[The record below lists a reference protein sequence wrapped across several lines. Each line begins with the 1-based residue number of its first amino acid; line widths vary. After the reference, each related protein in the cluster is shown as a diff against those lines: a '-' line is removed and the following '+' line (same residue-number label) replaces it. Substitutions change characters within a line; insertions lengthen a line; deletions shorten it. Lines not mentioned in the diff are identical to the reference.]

1 MLNSPFLK
9 DRSNRVSPTSWRAIS
24 RLAAGTFTAADPDC
38 AAPSCPR
45 DSAGN
50 DPATHAA
57 ATKLHENIRLNISFI
72 IPFPRF
78 SSIRKI
84 PIPAKAAHGEKRE
97 IAFLLKFGDTLSMR
111 PAFLLLPGML
121 LTLCACGRGGATL
134 ETDNVQ
140 AEWFPNGSRTAIVL
154 DGETEPAPARE
165 IQRANSGM
173 TLLYNSLGDGRG
185 TLGINGALPETATVT
200 YRQGT
205 SPAVLHFKTSSRE
218 ILLSGVCRLDAE
230 GKTSSLTGW
239 SCQERGT
246 ALPRTGTAG
255 TMTTENSGQ

>member
-1 MLNSPFLK
+1 
-9 DRSNRVSPTSWRAIS
+9 
-24 RLAAGTFTAADPDC
+24 
-38 AAPSCPR
+38 
-45 DSAGN
+45 
-50 DPATHAA
+50 
-57 ATKLHENIRLNISFI
+57 
-72 IPFPRF
+72 
-78 SSIRKI
+78 
-84 PIPAKAAHGEKRE
+84 
-97 IAFLLKFGDTLSMR
+97 MR

-165 IQRANSGM
+165 LQRANSGM